1 MLRVRRAQPHLEALE
16 GRYAPATIRLI
27 GGNLFISNNTGN
39 LTVTATANNTFTV
52 QDGLKTVTG
61 LKAGSGIFITSSNR
75 KIETVT
81 FDVADKL
88 FTGNL
93 LINSRNGND
102 TVNLIGAAG
111 GAINGNVTLLTG
123 LGDDTVHDPLA
134 GSLTIRGS
142 LTISDPAGVD
152 ALDMFNSVNG
162 SDRLGGNLTV
172 VGYNA
177 ITIGGGADT
186 IGGSVNLLTR
196 NDGNTV
202 TVVLGDGLA
211 VGKNV
216 TVLGGG
222 ENDSFNLGAVDI
234 SGDLAVNFGGGA
246 QNDFDLATS
255 AGGATVA
262 GNTFLSS
269 ISGNGTLTNNSGPFT
284 TAGNFRVQFGDGD
297 YLLML
302 GAGGLVNVGG
312 DFSLTAGNG
321 DIASGFLLGNVAGN
335 INIAFGNGDNDFQV
349 FNAPGGTVNWVSG
362 NGRNRLTLGTGLG
375 SGGSFNV
382 NVRFGSDDDEL
393 VLDTGATD
401 TLTGFID
408 FDGDSGAGDTL
419 TENSGILSPNLVIVG
434 LP

>member
-1 MLRVRRAQPHLEALE
+1 MLRVRRTRPHLDSLE

-27 GGNLFISNNTGN
+27 GGNLYISNNTGN
-39 LTVTATANNTFTV
+39 LTVTATATNTFTV
-52 QDGLKTVTG
+52 QDGLKAVTG
-61 LKAGSGIFITSSNR
+61 LKAGHGVFITSSNR
-75 KIETVT
+75 KVETVT
-81 FDVADKL
+81 FDVADQL

-93 LINSRNGND
+93 FVNSRNGND
-102 TVNLIGAAG
+102 TVNLNGAAG

-123 LGDDTVHDPLA
+123 LGDDTVHNPQA
-134 GSLTIRGS
+134 GALTIRGS
-142 LTISDPAGVD
+142 LTITDPAGVD
-152 ALDMFNSVNG
+152 SLDMFNSVNG
-162 SDRLGGNLTV
+162 SDLLGGNLTV

-186 IGGSVNLLTR
+186 IRGSINLSTPS
-196 NDGNTV
+196 DGQTV

-222 ENDSFNLGAVDI
+222 QNDSFNLGAVNI

-262 GNTFLSS
+262 GNTSLSS
-269 ISGNGTLTNNSGPFT
+269 SSPSGTLTNNSGPFT
-284 TAGNFRVQFGDGD
+284 TAGNFRVALGDGN

-302 GAGGLVNVGG
+302 GAGGLVNVAG
-312 DFSLTAGNG
+312 DFTLTAGNG
-321 DIASGFLLGNVAGN
+321 DMAAGFLLGNVGGN
-335 INIAFGNGDNDFQV
+335 VNVTFGNGDNDFQV
-349 FNAPGGTVNWVSG
+349 FNAPGGTVNWLSG
-362 NGRNRLTLGTGLG
+362 NGRNRLVLGTGLG
-375 SGGSFNV
+375 SGGSFVV
-382 NVRFGSDDDEL
+382 NARFGSGDDEL

-401 TLTGFID
+401 TLSGVID
-408 FDGDSGAGDTL
+408 FGGDSGAGDTL
-419 TENSGILSPNLVIVG
+419 TVNSGLLSPDLVIVG